1 MAGINTSIGAR
12 DLVTKTINK
21 MISAYQRLDKSLA
34 SVDRAMNTVDQ
45 TSQSLDPGKPF
56 DRARPDIDRATKGVE
71 EFERKQQ
78 EAENGAQKVKS
89 AWSGVGGLVKSAVAA
104 FGAKKA
110 IDLTFGAALNLDAM
124 EREFQARLGNNKMG
138 TALFNK
144 LQKQAQTSAFSLE
157 DLAKNTS
164 SFLSV
169 TTDPKNIDGLN
180 KIAEQ
185 LAVFDKTGQGLEGAG
200 FSLKE
205 ALSGDI
211 VSLSERF
218 NISKAQIRALGID
231 QMGKKGDINGFIKQ
245 FNKLLEIQ
253 NMGESAYKKMLQSP
267 KVQLNMFLSNI
278 KTGFANA
285 ARSALEAITPLIGKL
300 NEWFASDQAQ
310 KFFEVVQFGLDAIV
324 SGLMW
329 LSSVAQSF
337 FGFVNSNL
345 DIIVPILIGMAT
357 VYFAMMIK
365 KLWAMVPPILTQAA
379 AWLIMNWQV
388 LVAIAAIALL
398 IGIVIACGATVE
410 DVVGFIGGLLGSL
423 FAVGWNLIANWWNG
437 FAIFAEFLANVF
449 VDPLN
454 AIGRLFGQ
462 LGDWAL
468 GVLSNLAGAI
478 DAIFGTSFQ
487 NTIEG
492 WRKNLMD
499 WTTRSY
505 GEAKIKIPRMETKN
519 VKDTRDSWMEGG
531 RNITKWL
538 TGEVDKISNMDL
550 SAWDESVGIN
560 NVSNVDEVG
569 KVKDDINI
577 SDEDLKFLRDVAE
590 MRFVQNFVTLTPTVA
605 VDAKISERVDMDEV
619 VNRIESKLEDE
630 FAIAAEGVYA

>member
-34 SVDRAMNTVDQ
+34 SVDMAMNAVDQ

-89 AWSGVGGLVKSAVAA
+89 AWGGVGGLVKSAVAA

-110 IDLTFGAALNLDAM
+110 IDLTFGAALNLDDM
-124 EREFQARLGNNKMG
+124 EREFQARLGNDQMG

-164 SFLSV
+164 SFLAV
-169 TTDPKNIDGLN
+169 TTNSKQLDGLN
-180 KIAEQ
+180 QIAEQ
-185 LAVFDKTGQGLEGAG
+185 LAVFDKTGQGLAGAG

-218 NISKAQIRALGID
+218 NMSKAQIRALGID
-231 QMGKKGDINGFIKQ
+231 QMGKKGDIEGFIRQ
-245 FNKLLEIQ
+245 FNKLLEMQ
-253 NMGESAYKKMLQSP
+253 NMGMEAYQKKLKSA
-267 KVQLNMFLSNI
+267 KVQLNMFLSNM
-278 KTGFANA
+278 KTGFGNA
-285 ARSALEAITPLIGKL
+285 ARTALEKLNPVIMKL

-310 KFFEVVQFGLDAIV
+310 KFFQAIEFTLNAVANMLLWAINAVEGFFKYISDNFDA
-324 SGLMW
+324 LT
-329 LSSVAQSF
+329 
-337 FGFVNSNL
+337 
-345 DIIVPILIGMAT
+345 PILISIAVVCFGL
-357 VYFAMMIK
+357 MIK
-365 KLWAMVPPILTQAA
+365 KLGIMIAELAA
-379 AWLIMNWQV
+379 QLVEWGIMNWKV
-388 LVAIAAIALL
+388 LLVIAAIALL
-398 IGIVIACGATVE
+398 ITVVMQMGATFE
-410 DVVGFIGGLLGSL
+410 DVAGFIGGVLGVMVAGIWNRVAL
-423 FAVGWNLIANWWNG
+423 IWNAFAML
-437 FAIFAEFLANVF
+437 AEFLANVF
-449 VDPLN
+449 IDPLN
-454 AIGRLFGQ
+454 SIGRLFRQFGDFV
-462 LGDWAL
+462 LGI
-468 GVLSNLAGAI
+468 LSEIASVI
-478 DAIFGTSFQ
+478 DVIFGSSLQATV
-487 NTIEG
+487 EG
-492 WRKNLMD
+492 WRKNLQE
-499 WTTRSY
+499 WTDRSY
-505 GEAKIKIPRMETKN
+505 GEAKIKIPRMGNMN
-519 VKDTRDSWMEGG
+519 VKDTRDSWAEGG
-531 RNITKWL
+531 RNFANWL
-538 TGEVDKISNMDL
+538 TNGIDALKNLDFDL
-550 SAWDESVGIN
+550 QNDWYKEPNID
-560 NVSNVDEVG
+560 NVDNIG
-569 KVKDDINI
+569 GDINI

-605 VDAKISERVDMDEV
+605 VDAKISERVDVDEV